1 MAKRKQLFEVDAN
14 NNISNTSINRA
25 NKKNTLF
32 EVSAKGKVT
41 SHDTSKEKKKNGFF
55 QGSKYFDDGYDFG
68 DVLKTTFW
76 SGADLLQDVTRGFSR
91 TIEGTTDT
99 LGYLSADVLDFFG
112 ADDTADWLRDV
123 SKYDVTGKL
132 LKPSDYLEQRSVF
145 GNYSDTVFEG
155 VGNVG
160 GMIVTN
166 TVMPGSG
173 ATSTMLT
180 SFSSAYGNSMS
191 EALRNGQD
199 LSTAR
204 KTAFIHGTAE
214 AISEQFFSGLP
225 GLKTENWGG
234 KVVGKIGSG
243 IEKYFGTNTGK
254 LAMKILNTTGEGF
267 EEIISNMLTS
277 VGNDFMHWIDKDFTY
292 GMEGQSGNALKDA
305 WKAATSKESWDSFI
319 SASLTSAL
327 TNGGNQFI
335 SNTQKNNLIKSYAKE
350 NNMTVNQAKTM
361 FNQSVQQKAQSEMQK
376 KPNMDLGQRVETEN
390 MAKAKTMQEL
400 KRGTFVQPGT
410 ESQTYQY
417 AKSEN
422 QKVND
427 MNQSI
432 VDAGGNNTQANKEAA
447 ATAKRLIED
456 LGFNI
461 KFTNNQQLQ
470 EQGQNVNGRNI
481 NGFVKDGTMYLN
493 LDSDELA
500 NFTIGHETKH
510 FFEANK
516 EMNDLLNQSLK
527 EYAQEKGIWDK
538 RLAETTELYTDK
550 DGNLIGDPEGEL
562 LADLT
567 GEVFSNYEFVNNLSV
582 KNPSLFEKVRSFFQ
596 NLYYKATGQK
606 EKLLIKQI
614 NDNLN
619 KVYREYAKTQ
629 PKKDI
634 SSTENQ
640 RINDKN
646 IQYSISQDNKEQIS
660 VSYAKQRF
668 KNNIEKYGFASS
680 FEDAILHHNLQPN
693 EIESL
698 YEYAKKQSEY
708 QKQNKILLDNIY
720 EQYKG
725 EVKTENKSQDN
736 QGRELTKEQQEYFKD
751 SKVRDDE
758 GRLLEV
764 YHGTNYDFNEFKNPS
779 RQYNDYSSGKM
790 FADTSISMFTNSQEV
805 AQTYIDNEESPNKK
819 PMSVYLNMTNPYIV
833 DANYQD
839 NRYFFDNDGKPTN
852 VNNLVKRIYDSG
864 DYDGIIIK
872 NVADVGNYYD
882 YDLTDGKQY
891 ANDYIVFNSNQIKN
905 VDNTNP
911 TESPDIRYS
920 LSPKGEMVDN
930 ETGEKVTLDVSNTGN
945 TGNLMAIHNLN
956 ESKLKGILE
965 LGGFPVP
972 SIAITTTE
980 NVGSNQFGDISVL
993 FDKSTIDPAIAENE
1007 VYDRDVWSPTFP
1019 RVEYDID
1026 NQMLRDLSKENNF
1039 YDNNEDDIISN
1050 ARLNYLY
1057 SENLS
1062 DLVDRYGIDKTLDQ
1076 MKNDDKLK
1084 YLYLKTMDNN
1094 YQPQMKPTKYS
1105 YDYSNETLQKYV
1117 DMYNQNKFNDMS
1129 LPDFY
1134 YHYLNYGDMK
1144 LTESQ
1149 DEALKSTIRD
1159 IISEEYKQQAEQ
1171 EYEKNIEKGNDL
1183 GKYKDNKDGFIEN
1196 YVNMMLESYDN
1207 SYFKYRDF
1215 IKAASRLD
1223 EFGETQS
1230 IDESNTLKKVE
1241 EDINQKEYE
1250 KWIDD
1255 TFGNMLKNAKKGI
1268 RNDVDLFTPSGNRRS
1283 FDKLHENYDLQSV
1296 VRQMIK
1302 QKTVAGE
1309 EGFGAG
1315 SGFGTIQAQMS
1326 NQFNTLD
1333 EIREYANERIVPG
1346 TQEKDLTKPYADAIY
1361 SDMEELLEYYK
1372 FKDEKYSYPMD
1383 TVGYALNEFAGYKK
1397 QDLASLKR
1405 ALNGYSFNTDSIP
1418 NELLNKVVKD
1428 VNSLKTLPTDYFEAK
1443 PQRAVGLDEI
1453 QQVVIP
1459 NDVNSEFKK
1468 QLQDKGIPYTEYD
1481 RTIDGDKQ
1489 RVINQFDDLKF
1500 SLSQEGE
1507 IQSDKYK
1514 DLFPNMTRSNI
1525 HLSDLKRKEVELPI
1539 EEENALKTSENEQ
1552 KEGTEKPTRR
1562 EVIDRNR
1569 QLAREQLGDITGIKD
1584 KKRGILYQ
1592 INTMKRNLRDIMSK
1606 EQAQKM
1612 YDTYFKDITTNNAK
1626 IENDI
1631 TSYNERIQKY
1641 NLNDKE
1647 STYTQ
1652 MIGELK
1658 HNPETTLTKQQV
1670 DDFYYKN
1677 ANKIDQQKC
1686 ENAVNE
1692 FRQIYDELIER
1703 VNDVL
1708 TDNGYK
1714 PIEYRK
1720 GYFPHFIEEKATS
1733 KLGKLAEKLGWK
1745 VKKGQLPTDIAGIT
1759 DQFKPGKA
1767 WTSFSQQ
1774 RTGDATDY
1782 NALKG
1787 LDNYLRGAM
1796 DVIHHTND
1804 IQKLRALE
1812 NEIRY
1817 QYSSKGIQE
1826 KINEIYADDKLDMD
1840 EKNEA
1845 IANLTSNIRESG
1857 LGNFVTEIRNYTD
1870 NLANKKAFGDRSM
1883 EQTLGRDVYSIMN
1896 NINGRVSA
1904 NMVGAN
1910 ISSAITN
1917 FIPITQAWSQLST
1930 KNLMRGMYES
1940 IKTSIKGDNFADRST
1955 FLTNRTKQAERLYNT
1970 KMDKLTQKLGVPFEA
1985 IDSFTSNTIVRAK
1998 YYDNIAKG
2006 MTEQEA
2012 MANADEFAKDVMAGR
2027 SKGDQPTIFNRKNP
2041 LFKLFTAFQ
2050 LEVNNQYGYM
2060 FKDIPTN
2067 MADEAKRKL
2076 VGAFIKMFLGAWLYN
2091 EITEKFTGRRA
2102 AFDPIDMAVS
2112 DVKTLTNENMDLGDK
2127 IQSIVKDTAQEVPFV
2142 SGLAGGGRLPI
2153 QGAIP
2158 YSNPLEMVTKTF
2170 EDIGN
2175 LDDPKKRKT
2184 AINNLKKEWSKP
2196 VYYLAFPV
2204 AGGQIKKTVEG
2215 LSMYDKDLPIAGSY
2229 TNSGKLRFEADTSA
2243 LGKVQAAVFGQYAS
2257 KNAREYFENGYSPLT
2272 EGQVEE
2278 ALDAELPISEY
2289 REINQGIKNAKAEA
2303 KEKGENQTEAM
2314 YDYIYD
2320 LPIEMEQ
2327 KNSLINSR
2335 TKGSSTVKDKN
2346 GYIKYVDDKGK
2357 TYWYDK
2363 KNDIVYN
2370 SKYKEMDTK
2379 DIADLTKAS
2388 TKKDISSYGNYG
2400 SLAEFNYA
2408 NKNPEKY
2415 LALTKIADYDTFM
2428 GYKDEL
2434 AAIKQKYDNQTTEY
2448 KKQKVFEYINSLP
2461 LSIEQKLMLQKMGA
2475 GYSVKK
2481 QRGRLQNYIESLEL
2495 TAEEK
2500 RAIDKVLF
2508 D

>member
-1 MAKRKQLFEVDAN
+1 M
-14 NNISNTSINRA
+14 A
-25 NKKNTLF
+25 NKLIKSLAEKGLNYAIPKNQEKASVQSQEPIIKVNLD
-32 EVSAKGKVT
+32 GKITRINNTKQPIVKVGLDGKIT
-41 SHDTSKEKKKNGFF
+41 AINKKEKKKKSGFF
-55 QGSKYFDDGYDFG
+55 QSSKYFDNGYDFG
-68 DVLKTTFW
+68 DISKTLFW
-76 SGADLLQDVTRGFSR
+76 SGADLLQDVTKGFSR

-132 LKPSDYLEQRSVF
+132 IKDSDYLEQRSVF

-166 TVMPGSG
+166 AVMPGSG
-173 ATSTMLT
+173 AKSTMLT

-191 EALRNGQD
+191 EALRNGAD
-199 LSTAR
+199 LKTAR
-204 KTAFIHGTAE
+204 KSAIIHGTAE

-225 GLKTENWGG
+225 ILKTENWGG

-254 LAMKILNTTGEGF
+254 IAMKILNTTGEGF

-277 VGNDFMHWIDKDFTY
+277 AGNDIMHWIDKDFTY
-292 GMEGQSGNALKDA
+292 GMEGQSGNALKDM

-327 TNGGNQFI
+327 TNGSNQFI
-335 SNTQKNNLIKSYAKE
+335 STTQKNNLIKSYAKE
-350 NNMTVNQAKTM
+350 NNMTVNQVKTM
-361 FNQSVQQKAQSEMQK
+361 FNQSVQEKTQAEMQRQ
-376 KPNMDLGQRVETEN
+376 PNMNLGQRVETEN

-410 ESQTYQY
+410 ETDTYQY
-417 AKSEN
+417 VKSEN
-422 QKVND
+422 QKVNE

-432 VDAGGNNTQANKEAA
+432 VDAGGNNTQANREVA

-470 EQGQNVNGRNI
+470 EQGQNVNGKNI

-493 LDSDELA
+493 LDSNELA

-562 LADLT
+562 LADLSGQFFT
-567 GEVFSNYEFVNNLSV
+567 DYNFVSNLST
-582 KNPSLFEKVRSFFQ
+582 KNPTLFERAKDFFQ
-596 NLYYKATGQK
+596 KLYYKATGQK

-614 NDNLN
+614 NDNFSRA
-619 KVYREYAKTQ
+619 YREYAKTQ
-629 PKKDI
+629 PKQEGTKYSLSENEKKDLLNKNSELYKNVVEKKDI
-634 SSTENQ
+634 VRSTNELLDLLNNGVTQ
-640 RINDKN
+640 EQGTSLQILNKGKRPAEYGQQYIEFKPEILLHTDKIFN
-646 IQYSISQDNKEQIS
+646 GDGATNRQQFVKESNK
-660 VSYAKQRF
+660 RF
-668 KNNIEKYGFASS
+668 N
-680 FEDAILHHNLQPN
+680 NLQ
-693 EIESL
+693 EILNNNPFIYDE
-698 YEYAKKQSEY
+698 
-708 QKQNKILLDNIY
+708 ILLEGNKPITEY
-720 EQYKG
+720 IKSVTIPENSSQELINKLNELGIEINYYKPG
-725 EVKTENKSQDN
+725 LSYNETKEVNTEYSLSKDS
-736 QGRELTKEQQEYFKD
+736 QGRELTPQQQEYFKD
-751 SKVRDDE
+751 SKVRDNE
-758 GRLLEV
+758 GKLLEV
-764 YHGTNYDFNEFKNPS
+764 FHGTTSGGFNIF
-779 RQYNDYSSGKM
+779 DSSKLGSTTQALDSKLGFHFTDNLGLGEM
-790 FADTSISMFTNSQEV
+790 FADEKIAEGLSF
-805 AQTYIDNEESPNKK
+805 NKGNK
-819 PMSVYLNMTNPYIV
+819 SELKSVYLNMVKPLDLNNLKYLKNIDENETFDKDLYYIV
-833 DANYQD
+833 TGEKIDNQDQLDDIKEELKYNSQWNNTERVKDEIANTKGAKE
-839 NRYFFDNDGKPTN
+839 RMIELG
-852 VNNLVKRIYDSG
+852 
-864 DYDGIIIK
+864 YDGIIQRIQE
-872 NVADVGNYYD
+872 NDIMALEEYGEDDFEGNE
-882 YDLTDGKQY
+882 
-891 ANDYIVFNSNQIKN
+891 YIVFNPNQIKN
-905 VDNTNP
+905 IDNINP

-920 LSPKGEMVDN
+920 LSNKDSALLQ
-930 ETGEKVTLDVSNTGN
+930 K
-945 TGNLMAIHNLN
+945 
-956 ESKLKGILE
+956 
-965 LGGFPVP
+965 
-972 SIAITTTE
+972 
-980 NVGSNQFGDISVL
+980 
-993 FDKSTIDPAIAENE
+993 
-1007 VYDRDVWSPTFP
+1007 
-1019 RVEYDID
+1019 EYDDIR
-1026 NQMLRDLSKENNF
+1026 NQRDDLRTELFELRQQRNEIINN
-1039 YDNNEDDIISN
+1039 I
-1050 ARLNYLY
+1050 
-1057 SENLS
+1057 
-1062 DLVDRYGIDKTLDQ
+1062 
-1076 MKNDDKLK
+1076 
-1084 YLYLKTMDNN
+1084 
-1094 YQPQMKPTKYS
+1094 P
-1105 YDYSNETLQKYV
+1105 DYSMFKQYDELTNINKALDENKQKSIELY
-1117 DMYNQNKFNDMS
+1117 
-1129 LPDFY
+1129 
-1134 YHYLNYGDMK
+1134 
-1144 LTESQ
+1144 
-1149 DEALKSTIRD
+1149 
-1159 IISEEYKQQAEQ
+1159 EQ
-1171 EYEKNIEKGNDL
+1171 EKQ
-1183 GKYKDNKDGFIEN
+1183 
-1196 YVNMMLESYDN
+1196 LE
-1207 SYFKYRDF
+1207 
-1215 IKAASRLD
+1215 
-1223 EFGETQS
+1223 EQ
-1230 IDESNTLKKVE
+1230 LKKVKEKEKQQEIKKINKKTTPFKDKQFALLQKTNPMLDDYHTGIRQPGEIRTWE
-1241 EDINQKEYE
+1241 EAMYDAEQDGDGYSWGDFSKEDAE
-1250 KWIDD
+1250 KA
-1255 TFGNMLKNAKKGI
+1255 LKNKSI
-1268 RNDVDLFTPSGNRRS
+1268 TIYSSYP
-1283 FDKLHENYDLQSV
+1283 
-1296 VRQMIK
+1296 IK
-1302 QKTVAGE
+1302 N
-1309 EGFGAG
+1309 
-1315 SGFGTIQAQMS
+1315 GTFVSTSLAQAQMYAGGEGNRVYS
-1326 NQFNTLD
+1326 KTVRPDNVAWINVD
-1333 EIREYANERIVPG
+1333 EGQYANVGIN
-1346 TQEKDLTKPYADAIY
+1346 
-1361 SDMEELLEYYK
+1361 
-1372 FKDEKYSYPMD
+1372 KY
-1383 TVGYALNEFAGYKK
+1383 
-1397 QDLASLKR
+1397 
-1405 ALNGYSFNTDSIP
+1405 DS
-1418 NELLNKVVKD
+1418 
-1428 VNSLKTLPTDYFEAK
+1428 
-1443 PQRAVGLDEI
+1443 
-1453 QQVVIP
+1453 
-1459 NDVNSEFKK
+1459 
-1468 QLQDKGIPYTEYD
+1468 
-1481 RTIDGDKQ
+1481 
-1489 RVINQFDDLKF
+1489 KF
-1500 SLSQEGE
+1500 SLSQEGQDISE
-1507 IQSDKYK
+1507 ELDEFYTPKNK
-1514 DLFPNMTRSNI
+1514 VTTR
-1525 HLSDLKRKEVELPI
+1525 LSDLKRKEVELPT
-1539 EEENALKTSENEQ
+1539 EQENALKTSENKQ
-1552 KEGTEKPTRR
+1552 KEGAEKPTRR

-1692 FRQIYDELIER
+1692 FRQIYDELIEK

-1714 PIEYRK
+1714 PIDYRK

-1733 KLGKLAEKLGWK
+1733 KLGKFAEKLGWK

-1767 WTSFSQQ
+1767 WTRFSQQ

-1796 DVIHHTND
+1796 DVIYHTND

-1817 QYSSKGIQE
+1817 QYSSKGVQD
-1826 KINEIYADDKLDMD
+1826 KINEIYADENLDME
-1840 EKNEA
+1840 EKNDA

-2112 DVKTLTNENMDLGDK
+2112 DIKTLTNEDMDLGDK

-2170 EDIGN
+2170 EDIGK
-2175 LDDPKKRKT
+2175 LDDQEKRKT

-2196 VYYLAFPV
+2196 VYYLLFPV
-2204 AGGQIKKTVEG
+2204 AGGQVKKTVEG

-2257 KNAREYFENGYSPLT
+2257 KNAREYFKNGYTPLT

-2278 ALDAELPISEY
+2278 ALEAELPINEY
-2289 REINQGIKNAKAEA
+2289 REINQGIKDAKAEA
-2303 KEKGENQTEAM
+2303 KAKGENQTEAM

-2370 SKYKEMDTK
+2370 NKYKEMDTK

-2388 TKKDISSYGNYG
+2388 TQKDISNYGNYG
-2400 SLAEFNYA
+2400 SLAEFNYS

-2428 GYKDEL
+2428 EYKDEL
-2434 AAIKQKYDNQTTEY
+2434 AAIKQKYDNKPTEF
-2448 KKQKVFEYINSLP
+2448 KKKKVFEYINSLP
-2461 LSIEQKLMLQKMGA
+2461 LSVEQKLMLQKMGA
-2475 GYSVKK
+2475 GYSIK
-2481 QRGRLQNYIESLEL
+2481 QYRGRLHNYINNMEL
-2495 TAEEK
+2495 TKEQK
-2500 RAIDKVLF
+2500 QAIDKVLF

>member
-1 MAKRKQLFEVDAN
+1 MAIKTLGDYVKENKIDMNRKYTTQELQD
-14 NNISNTSINRA
+14 ITWT
-25 NKKNTLF
+25 KKQKQNLTRYQP
-32 EVSAKGKVT
+32 
-41 SHDTSKEKKKNGFF
+41 KKKEEKGNFVTRAIATVDDAFLNMSKGF
-55 QGSKYFDDGYDFG
+55 
-68 DVLKTTFW
+68 LKTTE
-76 SGADLLQDVTRGFSR
+76 GVADTFS
-91 TIEGTTDT
+91 
-99 LGYLSADVLDFFG
+99 YLIADVEDFFG
-112 ADDTADWLRDV
+112 ADEMAERTREQTKRNLIDELYGN
-123 SKYDVTGKL
+123 SKTVKAIKNEAYQNKYVT
-132 LKPSDYLEQRSVF
+132 SIE
-145 GNYSDTVFEG
+145 EG
-155 VGNVG
+155 IGNVAAMAG
-160 GMIVTN
+160 GAKALSWANMGGT
-166 TVMPGSG
+166 
-173 ATSTMLT
+173 TSTVTT
-180 SFSSAYGNSMS
+180 SFTSAYGNATS
-191 EALRNGQD
+191 EALRNGAD
-199 LSTAR
+199 LNTAR
-204 KTAFIHGTAE
+204 KAGLINGTSE
-214 AISEQFFSGLP
+214 ALSEQFFDALP
-225 GLKTENWGG
+225 GMKVEGWGS
-234 KVVGKIGSG
+234 KVIGKIGSG
-243 IEKYFGTNTGK
+243 VERYFGTNTGK
-254 LAMKILNTTGEGF
+254 LVMKALNASGEGF

-277 VGNDFMHWIDKDFTY
+277 AGNDIMHHFDKNYTY
-292 GMEGQSGNALKDA
+292 GMENQSGNILKDV
-305 WKAATSKESWDSFI
+305 WRAATSKESWDSFI
-319 SASLTSAL
+319 SAALTSAI
-327 TNGGNQFI
+327 TNGGNTLV
-335 SNTQKNNLIKSYAKE
+335 SNTQKNNIIKSYAKE
-350 NNMTVNQAKTM
+350 NNMTVNQAKNM
-361 FNQSVQQKAQSEMQK
+361 FNQSVQQKTQTEMQK
-376 KPNMDLGQRVETEN
+376 QPKMDLGQRVETEN
-390 MAKAKTMQEL
+390 MAKAKTMSEL
-400 KRGTFVQPGT
+400 RRGTFVQPGT
-410 ESQTYQY
+410 ETQTYQY

-422 QKVND
+422 QKVNE

-432 VDAGGNNTQANKEAA
+432 VDAGGNNTQANREAA

-470 EQGQNVNGRNI
+470 EQGQNVNGRSI

-567 GEVFSNYEFVNNLSV
+567 GEVFANYEFVNNLSI

-629 PKKDI
+629 PGNKTNEKGETKYSLGVHYGDLGKARDTNYFAMSSGRRSTGHFGNGTYFVSQEESNRLNNDETFTRKTRPQREIEFDDYNLYKPKIESEGFRLHDGLKAVNYGEYDSTDFEMLKNDLMRNGISEEQINNAINEVERIRQELKDADYKKQVEAD
-634 SSTENQ
+634 SLSTEFMKALGFNGIDV
-640 RINDKN
+640 RGLEGLDNTGYGSVIYDLDNKINSEKTLTKD
-646 IQYSISQDNKEQIS
+646 SQD
-660 VSYAKQRF
+660 
-668 KNNIEKYGFASS
+668 
-680 FEDAILHHNLQPN
+680 
-693 EIESL
+693 
-698 YEYAKKQSEY
+698 
-708 QKQNKILLDNIY
+708 
-720 EQYKG
+720 
-725 EVKTENKSQDN
+725 
-736 QGRELTKEQQEYFKD
+736 RELSEQQQEYFKD

-758 GRLLEV
+758 GRLQPV
-764 YHGTNYDFNEFKNPS
+764 YHMTNADFNKIDFDKNY
-779 RQYNDYSSGKM
+779 QGVFWFASSKQDLQDGTVSAVGTRDK
-790 FADTSISMFTNSQEV
+790 ANSKIMELY
-805 AQTYIDNEESPNKK
+805 ANI
-819 PMSVYLNMTNPYIV
+819 TNPAGWREY
-833 DANYQD
+833 DNYGIGQLKEM
-839 NRYFFDNDGKPTN
+839 G
-852 VNNLVKRIYDSG
+852 
-864 DYDGIIIK
+864 YDGVILK
-872 NVADVGNYYD
+872 EDDGSFVGF
-882 YDLTDGKQY
+882 
-891 ANDYIVFNSNQIKN
+891 VFNESNQIKN

-911 TESPDIRYS
+911 TDSPDIRYS
-920 LSPKGEMVDN
+920 LSKNVPLESRVSGDELLDAQDLIEEIKSVGANVDKN
-930 ETGEKVTLDVSNTGN
+930 GYVTVYHQTTNENASKIKETGKMTAKEPYVYFSTSKNAQQAEGRGQTKLEFKIPVEKLQLDDIFSDNADLKMSLDGGNDLDVSNYLVN
-945 TGNLMAIHNLN
+945 
-956 ESKLKGILE
+956 
-965 LGGFPVP
+965 
-972 SIAITTTE
+972 
-980 NVGSNQFGDISVL
+980 
-993 FDKSTIDPAIAENE
+993 
-1007 VYDRDVWSPTFP
+1007 
-1019 RVEYDID
+1019 D
-1026 NQMLRDLSKENNF
+1026 N
-1039 YDNNEDDIISN
+1039 
-1050 ARLNYLY
+1050 A
-1057 SENLS
+1057 
-1062 DLVDRYGIDKTLDQ
+1062 
-1076 MKNDDKLK
+1076 
-1084 YLYLKTMDNN
+1084 
-1094 YQPQMKPTKYS
+1094 KYS
-1105 YDYSNETLQKYV
+1105 LSQKEDTDFDELSEKQIEYFKNTKAVDKQGYLETVYHGTPE
-1117 DMYNQNKFNDMS
+1117 DFNIFDIEKAGKTGVEFGNG
-1129 LPDFY
+1129 FY
-1134 YHYLNYGDMK
+1134 FTNSKGTAMAFTEGGLYGDSYDQVK
-1144 LTESQ
+1144 EGY
-1149 DEALKSTIRD
+1149 I
-1159 IISEEYKQQAEQ
+1159 
-1171 EYEKNIEKGNDL
+1171 NIEKPASRNSKTISFDEFKKLYNELNNNKNLYDEEMGMSNIDALLSDYGDIYND
-1183 GKYKDNKDGFIEN
+1183 KEN
-1196 YVNMMLESYDN
+1196 TIKKFYDSYDN
-1207 SYFKYRDF
+1207 DVTLIDNLSYMANPKEMYEVLRNVT
-1215 IKAASRLD
+1215 
-1223 EFGETQS
+1223 G
-1230 IDESNTLKKVE
+1230 IDGIIIENPSNY
-1241 EDINQKEYE
+1241 DSYE
-1250 KWIDD
+1250 KYYVAFNPDQ
-1255 TFGNMLKNAKKGI
+1255 FKLKSNK
-1268 RNDVDLFTPSGNRRS
+1268 TP
-1283 FDKLHENYDLQSV
+1283 
-1296 VRQMIK
+1296 
-1302 QKTVAGE
+1302 
-1309 EGFGAG
+1309 
-1315 SGFGTIQAQMS
+1315 TI
-1326 NQFNTLD
+1326 
-1333 EIREYANERIVPG
+1333 NEDMR
-1346 TQEKDLTKPYADAIY
+1346 Y
-1361 SDMEELLEYYK
+1361 S
-1372 FKDEKYSYPMD
+1372 
-1383 TVGYALNEFAGYKK
+1383 
-1397 QDLASLKR
+1397 
-1405 ALNGYSFNTDSIP
+1405 I
-1418 NELLNKVVKD
+1418 
-1428 VNSLKTLPTDYFEAK
+1428 
-1443 PQRAVGLDEI
+1443 
-1453 QQVVIP
+1453 
-1459 NDVNSEFKK
+1459 
-1468 QLQDKGIPYTEYD
+1468 
-1481 RTIDGDKQ
+1481 
-1489 RVINQFDDLKF
+1489 
-1500 SLSQEGE
+1500 SQEGE
-1507 IQSDKYK
+1507 LQSDKYK
-1514 DLFPNMTRSNI
+1514 DLFPGMTRSSI
-1525 HLSDLKRKEVELPI
+1525 HLSDLKRKEVEIPT
-1539 EEENALKTSENEQ
+1539 EQENVLKTSENEQ
-1552 KEGTEKPTRR
+1552 KQGEKPTRR

-1569 QLAREQLGDITGIKD
+1569 QLAREQLGDITQIKD
-1584 KKRGILYQ
+1584 KKRGLLYQ
-1592 INTMKRNLRDIMSK
+1592 INTMKRNLRDIMTK

-1692 FRQIYDELIER
+1692 FRQIYDELIEK

-1817 QYSSKGIQE
+1817 QYSSKGVQD
-1826 KINEIYADDKLDMD
+1826 KINEIYADENLDME
-1840 EKNEA
+1840 EKNDA

-2006 MTEQEA
+2006 MSEQEA
-2012 MANADEFAKDVMAGR
+2012 MSNADEFAKDVMAGR

-2112 DVKTLTNENMDLGDK
+2112 DVKTLTNEDMDLGDK

-2229 TNSGKLRFEADTSA
+2229 TNSGKLRFEADTST

-2257 KNAREYFENGYSPLT
+2257 KNAREYFKNGYTPLT

-2278 ALDAELPISEY
+2278 ALEAELPINEY
-2289 REINQGIKNAKAEA
+2289 REINQGIKDAKAEA
-2303 KEKGENQTEAM
+2303 KAKGENQTEAM

-2370 SKYKEMDTK
+2370 NKYKEMDTK

-2388 TKKDISSYGNYG
+2388 TQKDISNYGDYG
-2400 SLAEFNYA
+2400 SLAEFNYS

-2428 GYKDEL
+2428 EYKDEL
-2434 AAIKQKYDNQTTEY
+2434 AAIKQKYDNQPTEF
-2448 KKQKVFEYINSLP
+2448 KKKKVFEYINSLP
-2461 LSIEQKLMLQKMGA
+2461 LSVEQKLMLQKMGA
-2475 GYSVKK
+2475 GYSIK
-2481 QRGRLQNYIESLEL
+2481 QYRGRLHNYINNMEL
-2495 TAEEK
+2495 TKEQK
-2500 RAIDKVLF
+2500 QAIDKVLF

>member
-41 SHDTSKEKKKNGFF
+41 SHNTSKEKNKNGFF
-55 QGSKYFDDGYDFG
+55 QSSKYFDNGYDFG
-68 DVLKTTFW
+68 DISKTFFW

-173 ATSTMLT
+173 ATSTMLS

-214 AISEQFFSGLP
+214 AISEQIFEGLP
-225 GLKTENWGG
+225 GMKTENWGG
-234 KVVGKIGSG
+234 KAVGKFGSF
-243 IEKYFGTNTGK
+243 IEHYFGTNTGK
-254 LAMKILNTTGEGF
+254 VAMKILNTSGEGF
-267 EEIISNMLTS
+267 EEIISNMLVS
-277 VGNDFMHWIDKDFTY
+277 VGNDVMHKIDNDFTY
-292 GMEGQSGNALKDA
+292 GMEGQTGNIGKDLLKSM
-305 WKAATSKESWDSFI
+305 TSKESWEQFL

-335 SNTQKNNLIKSYAKE
+335 STTQKNNLIKSYAKE
-350 NNMTVNQAKTM
+350 NNMTVNQAKNM
-361 FNQSVQQKAQSEMQK
+361 FNQSVQQKTQTEMQR

-410 ESQTYQY
+410 ETDTYQY

-422 QKVND
+422 QKVNE

-527 EYAQEKGIWDK
+527 EYAQEKGIWDR

-567 GEVFSNYEFVNNLSV
+567 GEVFANYEFVNNLSI

-629 PKKDI
+629 PGNKAAENGDTKYSLGVHYGDLGKARDTNYFAMSSGRRSTGHFGNGTYFVSQEESNRLNNDETFTRKARPQSEIEFDDYNLYKPKIESEGFRLHDGLKAVNYGEYDSTDFEMLKNDLMRNGISEEQINNAINEVERIRQELKDADYKKQVEAD
-634 SSTENQ
+634 SLSTEFMKALGFNGIDV
-640 RINDKN
+640 RGLEGLDNTGYGSVIYDL
-646 IQYSISQDNKEQIS
+646 DNKI
-660 VSYAKQRF
+660 
-668 KNNIEKYGFASS
+668 NNEKTLTKDS
-680 FEDAILHHNLQPN
+680 
-693 EIESL
+693 
-698 YEYAKKQSEY
+698 
-708 QKQNKILLDNIY
+708 
-720 EQYKG
+720 
-725 EVKTENKSQDN
+725 
-736 QGRELTKEQQEYFKD
+736 QGRELSEQQQEYFKD
-751 SKVRDDE
+751 SKVRDE
-758 GRLLEV
+758 NGNLQVV
-764 YHGTNYDFNEFKNPS
+764 YHGTVKPGFTIFNPS
-779 RQYNDYSSGKM
+779 NANTSSFGKYK
-790 FADTSISMFTNSQEV
+790 FKDLDVNYFTASKDTAMGYTNIGV
-805 AQTYIDNEESPNKK
+805 EENGN
-819 PMSVYLNMTNPYIV
+819 VYETYLNITNPYIV
-833 DANYQD
+833 ENSSTSDKKSWLNIKDNNIRQYETDYYNNFENKWNNSKKVIDNIDEINQD
-839 NRYFFDNDGKPTN
+839 
-852 VNNLVKRIYDSG
+852 LVPFNCELRKSG
-864 DYDGIIIK
+864 DYIELWDLGNNSLAGGENIMLYVNENDNASELFYEGIKEQIYGDNFEDYYYTSDDIVKWVLTQNTNGKKYDGIIIP
-872 NVADVGNYYD
+872 NILDNGPRGSIFGEPTTD
-882 YDLTDGKQY
+882 YVT
-891 ANDYIVFNSNQIKN
+891 FNSNQIKN

-911 TESPDIRYS
+911 TDSPDIRYS
-920 LSPKGEMVDN
+920 LSQKEDTDFDELSEKQIEYFKNTKAVDKHGYLETVYHGTPEDFNIFDIEKAGKTGVEFGNGFYFTNSKG
-930 ETGEKVTLDVSNTGN
+930 TA
-945 TGNLMAIHNLN
+945 MAFT
-956 ESKLKGILE
+956 E
-965 LGGFPVP
+965 GGLY
-972 SIAITTTE
+972 
-980 NVGSNQFGDISVL
+980 GD
-993 FDKSTIDPAIAENE
+993 
-1007 VYDRDVWSPTFP
+1007 
-1019 RVEYDID
+1019 
-1026 NQMLRDLSKENNF
+1026 
-1039 YDNNEDDIISN
+1039 
-1050 ARLNYLY
+1050 
-1057 SENLS
+1057 
-1062 DLVDRYGIDKTLDQ
+1062 
-1076 MKNDDKLK
+1076 
-1084 YLYLKTMDNN
+1084 
-1094 YQPQMKPTKYS
+1094 S
-1105 YDYSNETLQKYV
+1105 YDQVKEGY
-1117 DMYNQNKFNDMS
+1117 
-1129 LPDFY
+1129 
-1134 YHYLNYGDMK
+1134 
-1144 LTESQ
+1144 
-1149 DEALKSTIRD
+1149 I
-1159 IISEEYKQQAEQ
+1159 
-1171 EYEKNIEKGNDL
+1171 NIEKPASRDTKTISFDEFKKLYNELNNNKNLYDEEMGMSNIDALLSDYGDIYND
-1183 GKYKDNKDGFIEN
+1183 KEN
-1196 YVNMMLESYDN
+1196 TIKKFYDSYDN
-1207 SYFKYRDF
+1207 DVTLIDNLSYMANPKEMYEVLRNVT
-1215 IKAASRLD
+1215 
-1223 EFGETQS
+1223 G
-1230 IDESNTLKKVE
+1230 IDGIIIENPTNYDS
-1241 EDINQKEYE
+1241 YE
-1250 KWIDD
+1250 KYYVAFNPDQ
-1255 TFGNMLKNAKKGI
+1255 FKLKSNK
-1268 RNDVDLFTPSGNRRS
+1268 TP
-1283 FDKLHENYDLQSV
+1283 
-1296 VRQMIK
+1296 
-1302 QKTVAGE
+1302 
-1309 EGFGAG
+1309 
-1315 SGFGTIQAQMS
+1315 TI
-1326 NQFNTLD
+1326 
-1333 EIREYANERIVPG
+1333 NEDMR
-1346 TQEKDLTKPYADAIY
+1346 Y
-1361 SDMEELLEYYK
+1361 S
-1372 FKDEKYSYPMD
+1372 
-1383 TVGYALNEFAGYKK
+1383 
-1397 QDLASLKR
+1397 
-1405 ALNGYSFNTDSIP
+1405 I
-1418 NELLNKVVKD
+1418 
-1428 VNSLKTLPTDYFEAK
+1428 
-1443 PQRAVGLDEI
+1443 
-1453 QQVVIP
+1453 
-1459 NDVNSEFKK
+1459 
-1468 QLQDKGIPYTEYD
+1468 
-1481 RTIDGDKQ
+1481 
-1489 RVINQFDDLKF
+1489 
-1500 SLSQEGE
+1500 SQEGE
-1507 IQSDKYK
+1507 LQSDKYK
-1514 DLFPNMTRSNI
+1514 DLFPGMTRSSI
-1525 HLSDLKRKEVELPI
+1525 HLSDLKRKEVEIPT
-1539 EEENALKTSENEQ
+1539 EQENALKTAENEQ
-1552 KEGTEKPTRR
+1552 KQGEKPTRR

-1569 QLAREQLGDITGIKD
+1569 QLAREQLGDITQIKD
-1584 KKRGILYQ
+1584 KKRGLLYQ
-1592 INTMKRNLRDIMSK
+1592 INTMKRNLRDIMTK

-1692 FRQIYDELIER
+1692 FRQIYDELIEK

-1796 DVIHHTND
+1796 DVIYHTND

-1817 QYSSKGIQE
+1817 QYSSKGVQD
-1826 KINEIYADDKLDMD
+1826 KINEIYADENLDME
-1840 EKNEA
+1840 EKNDA

-2006 MTEQEA
+2006 MSEQEA
-2012 MANADEFAKDVMAGR
+2012 MSNADEFAKDVMAGR

-2112 DVKTLTNENMDLGDK
+2112 DVKTLTNEDMDLGDK

-2229 TNSGKLRFEADTSA
+2229 TNSGKLRFEADTST

-2257 KNAREYFENGYSPLT
+2257 KNAREYFKNGYTPLT

-2278 ALDAELPISEY
+2278 ALEAELPINEY
-2289 REINQGIKNAKAEA
+2289 REINQGIKDAKAEA
-2303 KEKGENQTEAM
+2303 KAKGENQTEAM

-2388 TKKDISSYGNYG
+2388 TQKDISNYGNYG
-2400 SLAEFNYA
+2400 SLAEFNYS

-2428 GYKDEL
+2428 EYKDEL
-2434 AAIKQKYDNQTTEY
+2434 AAIKQRYDNKPTEF
-2448 KKQKVFEYINSLP
+2448 KKKKVFEYINSLP
-2461 LSIEQKLMLQKMGA
+2461 LSVEQKLMLQKMGA
-2475 GYSVKK
+2475 GYSIK
-2481 QRGRLQNYIESLEL
+2481 QYRGRLHNYINNMEL
-2495 TAEEK
+2495 TKEQK
-2500 RAIDKVLF
+2500 QAIDKVLF